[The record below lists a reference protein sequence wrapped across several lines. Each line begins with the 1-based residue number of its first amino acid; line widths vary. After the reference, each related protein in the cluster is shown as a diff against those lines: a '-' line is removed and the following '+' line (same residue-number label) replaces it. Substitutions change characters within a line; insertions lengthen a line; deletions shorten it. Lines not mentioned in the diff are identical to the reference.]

1 MTENQES
8 INSDDAELVAITEK
22 ILPVVERD
30 IKLAEELDTNDQ
42 NAIEEMRNS
51 VDMSDSNSIIFFG
64 TKAQEQLTTIS
75 DNMLEGVRNKDVGPA
90 ADSLNDMVATLRGF
104 GADNLAVKPGFF
116 ARLFFRVKPVVKF
129 LQEYEQIRKQ
139 IDSVTDRL
147 ESHKTTLLTDI
158 ASLDRLYDA
167 SIDYFNDLENYIHA
181 GDSKLKELDE
191 EVIPPMAKVA
201 EDSDVVLQAQKLR
214 DIRTARDDL
223 ERRVH
228 DLRLTRTVTM
238 QALPSIRLVQE
249 NDKSLIRK
257 IQSTIANTV
266 PLWRQ
271 QLAQAVTIYRSQ
283 AAAKTVK
290 AATDLT
296 NELLE
301 KNADNLQQANRE
313 VREQIERGVF
323 DLEVVKTANQ
333 KLIQTIEESLQIA
346 DEGKRAR
353 SNAVVQLEAC
363 EAELKVALT
372 AAHAKVQAKDL
383 ANDQKQTDK
392 QGA

>member
-1 MTENQES
+1 MNDNLDEITGE
-8 INSDDAELVAITEK
+8 DADVTRITDK
-22 ILPVVERD
+22 ILPVVAADIRD
-30 IKLAEELDTNDQ
+30 AELLDENDQ
-42 NAIEEMRNS
+42 QAVSRMKSEI
-51 VDMSDSNSIIFFG
+51 DMGDSNSIIFFG
-64 TKAQEQLTTIS
+64 TKAQQQLTTIS

-116 ARLFFRVKPVVKF
+116 ARLFRGVKPVVKF
-129 LQEYEQIRKQ
+129 LQEYEEIRQQ

-147 ESHKTTLLTDI
+147 ETHKTTLLTDI

-167 SIDYFNDLENYIHA
+167 SIDYFNDLENFILA
-181 GDSKLKELDE
+181 GDQKLKEIDE
-191 EVIPPMAKVA
+191 TILPGMAAEA
-201 EDSDVVLQAQKLR
+201 EDSDDILKAQALR
-214 DIRTARDDL
+214 DMRTARDDL

-283 AAAKTVK
+283 DAATTVK

-301 KNADNLQQANRE
+301 KNADNLKQANRE

-323 DLEVVKTANQ
+323 DLAVVKTANQ
-333 KLIQTIEESLQIA
+333 RLIETIEESLQIA
-346 DEGKRAR
+346 DEGKRVRAK
-353 SNAVVQLEAC
+353 AVVELEAC
-363 EAELKVALT
+363 ETELKSALS
-372 AAHAKVQAKDL
+372 AAHSKASATADNQEEL
-383 ANDQKQTDK
+383 
-392 QGA
+392 

>member
-1 MTENQES
+1 MNENTT
-8 INSDDAELVAITEK
+8 NLVADEEEIVKVTEK
-22 ILPVVERD
+22 LLPVVAED
-30 IKLAEELDTNDQ
+30 IKQANELTTEDQ
-42 NAIEEMRNS
+42 NKIKGLVSEI
-51 VDMSDSNSIIFFG
+51 DMGDSNSIIFFG
-64 TKAQEQLTTIS
+64 TKAQQQLTTIS

-104 GADNLAVKPGFF
+104 GADNLAVNPGFF
-116 ARLFFRVKPVVKF
+116 ARWFGRAKPVVKF
-129 LQEYEQIRKQ
+129 LQEYEEIRKH
-139 IDSVTDRL
+139 IDTVPDKL
-147 ESHKTTLLTDI
+147 EGHKTTLLTDI

-167 SIDYFNDLENYIHA
+167 SLDYFDDLENYIHA
-181 GDSKLKELDE
+181 GEEKLKQLDD
-191 EVIPPMAKVA
+191 EVIPAMQDVA
-201 EDSDVVLQAQKLR
+201 NESEDVLKAQELR
-214 DIRTARDDL
+214 DMRTARDDL

-249 NDKSLIRK
+249 NDKGLIRK
-257 IQSTIANTV
+257 IQSTVANTV

-283 AAAKTVK
+283 QAAGTVK

-301 KNADNLQQANRE
+301 KNAENLQQANRE

-323 DLEVVKTANQ
+323 DLEVVKTANV
-333 KLIQTIEESLQIA
+333 KLIDTIEESLRIA

-353 SNAVVQLEAC
+353 ADAVVQLEEC
-363 EAELKVALT
+363 ERELRAALT
-372 AAHAKVQAKDL
+372 AAHARTQPEAQQE
-383 ANDQKQTDK
+383 A
-392 QGA
+392 

>member
-1 MTENQES
+1 MTDNA
-8 INSDDAELVAITEK
+8 DTTAEIEKELAAVTEK

-30 IKLAEELDTNDQ
+30 IKEAEALDESDKQ
-42 NAIEEMRNS
+42 AVSQMLGEI
-51 VDMSDSNSIIFFG
+51 DMGDSNSIIFFG

-90 ADSLNDMVATLRGF
+90 AESLNEIVATLRGF

-129 LQEYEQIRKQ
+129 LQEYEDIRKQ
-139 IDSVTDRL
+139 IDAIIDKL
-147 ESHKTTLLTDI
+147 ERHKTTLLTDV

-167 SIDYFNDLENYIHA
+167 SIDYFNDLENYILA
-181 GDSKLKELDE
+181 GDQKLNELDNN
-191 EVIPPMAKVA
+191 VIPELAKAA
-201 EDSDVVLQAQKLR
+201 EDTDEVLRAQELR
-214 DIRTARDDL
+214 DMRTARDDL

-249 NDKSLIRK
+249 NDKSLVRK
-257 IQSTIANTV
+257 IQSTVANTV

-283 AAAKTVK
+283 SAAETVK

-301 KNADNLQQANRE
+301 KNAENLQEANRE

-333 KLIQTIEESLQIA
+333 KLIETIEDSLRIA
-346 DEGKRAR
+346 DEGKQARAK
-353 SNAVVQLEAC
+353 AVVELEQC
-363 EAELKVALT
+363 ETDLKAALV
-372 AAHAKVQAKDL
+372 AAHARVSQS
-383 ANDQKQTDK
+383 QTETA
-392 QGA
+392 GA